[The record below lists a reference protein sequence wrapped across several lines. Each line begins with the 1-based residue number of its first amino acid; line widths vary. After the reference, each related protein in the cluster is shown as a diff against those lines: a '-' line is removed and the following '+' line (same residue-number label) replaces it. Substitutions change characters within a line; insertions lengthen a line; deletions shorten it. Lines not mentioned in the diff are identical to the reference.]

1 MAIELFLNIDFI
13 LSSVNLFLIY
23 YVCLTYWV
31 GDIASVETWDLGKR
45 GTYYSFKKRN
55 FFIFVYF
62 LTCCFNQK
70 RFGIS
75 SCEQS
80 QHNIRIPQY
89 VTRFL
94 YPLCIKHKWDCTCL
108 LCTVYSCDGMFY
120 THPYFR
126 PSLAA
131 FILPC
136 LCYSLHPKVRPISF
150 VDFSKSLRPICSLY
164 VLN

>member
-55 FFIFVYF
+55 FFIFVFF

-80 QHNIRIPQY
+80 QHNIVYPIVTVSCTLY
-89 VTRFL
+89 VSSTSE
-94 YPLCIKHKWDCTCL
+94 IACL

>member
-80 QHNIRIPQY
+80 QHNIVYPIVTVSCTLYVSSTSEIARVYCVLFIHVMVCSIPTLTSDLPWLHLFCHVC
-89 VTRFL
+89 VTPSIQKSDLF
-94 YPLCIKHKWDCTCL
+94 HL
-108 LCTVYSCDGMFY
+108 LIF
-120 THPYFR
+120 
-126 PSLAA
+126 
-131 FILPC
+131 
-136 LCYSLHPKVRPISF
+136 PKV
-150 VDFSKSLRPICSLY
+150 
-164 VLN
+164 